1 MQPQYVR
8 YQHMTWLLFRQQSK
22 QKLNDNFSAIFLY
35 TALPSFYKHQM
46 QENKQKISREFFIPP
61 NSVQG

>member
-8 YQHMTWLLFRQQSK
+8 YQHMTWLRLFRQQSK

-46 QENKQKISREFFIPP
+46 QEN
-61 NSVQG
+61 